1 MQVIGVC
8 RFSYLGL
15 GGFQVEHDTLEE
27 RAAFLY
33 DPARMEERF
42 RTFETLTL
50 PPLRAQTDD
59 DFTLLIVTGDSL
71 PAPYMERLRALV
83 ADLPQVTI
91 LSRPPEKHRQA
102 MQEAINSVRRSDKAP
117 CLQFRMDDDDA
128 VARAYVERLREAAHD
143 LRKFS
148 RRHRHIAIDFN
159 QGYIVGTGPE
169 GLSATPTQRPYT
181 TAALAVMFKP
191 SVKLSVMNFAHEKLP
206 RMMPTVT
213 YTGEDMLLRGHNDF
227 NDSRQKP
234 GVKPVPLTPLDAAQE
249 DLFRL
254 VYNVDADHVRRV
266 YSGT

>member
-1 MQVIGVC
+1 M
-8 RFSYLGL
+8 
-15 GGFQVEHDTLEE
+15 EE

-42 RTFETLTL
+42 RTFEALTL

-83 ADLPQVTI
+83 ADLPQAVIHTQ
-91 LSRPPEKHRQA
+91 PPEKHRQA
-102 MQEAINSVRRSDKAP
+102 MQQAINSVRRFDTEP

-128 VARAYVERLREAAHD
+128 VARVYVERLREAARD
-143 LRKFS
+143 LRKLS
-148 RRHRHIAIDFN
+148 RGHRHIAIDFN

-169 GLSATPTQRPYT
+169 GIAATPTQRPYT
-181 TAALAVMFKP
+181 TAALALMFKP

-206 RMMPTVT
+206 QMMPTVT

-234 GVKPVPLTPLDAAQE
+234 GVKPVPLTPLDPRQE
-249 DLFRL
+249 ALFRQ
-254 VYNVDADHVRRV
+254 VYNVDADHVRRI
-266 YSGT
+266 YSGS